1 MKQAGKTQEPKDE
14 FHPFIEALLP
24 HVRAIAYTWF
34 NLQARKRKYFKK
46 HEKRMSKDEER
57 AVKDELLS
65 EKPEIKQKWAS
76 RLLAKL
82 RKDIR
87 QEYREDFVLT
97 VTGKKHPCCVLSNP
111 DQKGKIRRIDCLRQ
125 ADKVW
130 RLDLVMVILFK
141 GIPLEST
148 DGERLMKSPH
158 CTNPALC
165 VQPHH
170 ITVSVK
176 ELDLFLAYYVQEQDS
191 GQSGS
196 PSHNDPAK
204 NPPGYLEDSFV
215 KSGVF
220 NVSELVRVSRTPI
233 TQGTGVN
240 FPIGEIPSQPYYHD
254 MNSGVNLQRSLSS
267 PPSSKRPKTIS
278 IDENMEPSP
287 TGDFYPSPNSPAAG
301 SRTWHE
307 RDQDM
312 SSPTTMK
319 KPEKPLFSSTSPQ
332 DSSPRLSTF
341 PQHHHPGI
349 PGVAHSVISTR
360 TPPPPS
366 PLPFPTQ
373 AILPPAPSSY
383 FSHPTI
389 RYPPHLNP
397 QDTLKNYVPS
407 YDPSSPQTSQPNSSG
422 QVVGKVPGHFTPVLA
437 PSPHPSA
444 VRPVTLTMTDTKPI
458 TTSTEGEA
466 ASPTATTYTASGTS
480 QANRYVGLSPRDP
493 SFLHQQQRAHKST
506 LQFRVTTEVNE
517 PRATLDPCL
526 SPPPA
531 AQYPSR
537 YRVKRDFSQKERL
550 RRIQILFVSTKN
562 SLKSKLG
569 SAPAYVFLLGALTK
583 LTFAFSHGS
592 DFMEF
597 QDGDQKLCQRWAG
610 LPSLGCGITTWVPA
624 GFQASQAETGQVLV
638 AQAGAWLSSWVI
650 SYTKDFQLA
659 RQKGSIRRN
668 QRRRKKSL
676 LPERTDTKAKQRG
689 GRKLDQTCTGFELLS
704 SVLNIFTD
712 GVPANPILKGQN
724 LKLVCREIESFE
736 PCEGDSSGAAPDGL
750 EGSPPRLARM
760 VLQAGGGMLLKG
772 SS

>member
-1 MKQAGKTQEPKDE
+1 MMYSPICLTQDE

-111 DQKGKIRRIDCLRQ
+111 DQK
-125 ADKVW
+125 
-130 RLDLVMVILFK
+130 
-141 GIPLEST
+141 
-148 DGERLMKSPH
+148 
-158 CTNPALC
+158 
-165 VQPHH
+165 
-170 ITVSVK
+170 
-176 ELDLFLAYYVQEQDS
+176 DS

-493 SFLHQQQRAHKST
+493 SFLHQQQLRICDWTMNQNGRH
-506 LQFRVTTEVNE
+506 L
-517 PRATLDPCL
+517 
-526 SPPPA
+526 
-531 AQYPSR
+531 YPSTSE
-537 YRVKRDFSQKERL
+537 DTL
-550 RRIQILFVSTKN
+550 
-562 SLKSKLG
+562 
-569 SAPAYVFLLGALTK
+569 
-583 LTFAFSHGS
+583 
-592 DFMEF
+592 
-597 QDGDQKLCQRWAG
+597 
-610 LPSLGCGITTWVPA
+610 GITWQSPGTWASLVP
-624 GFQASQAETGQVLV
+624 FQVSNRTPILPANVQNYGLNIIGEPFLQAET
-638 AQAGAWLSSWVI
+638 S
-650 SYTKDFQLA
+650 
-659 RQKGSIRRN
+659 N
-668 QRRRKKSL
+668 
-676 LPERTDTKAKQRG
+676 
-689 GRKLDQTCTGFELLS
+689 
-704 SVLNIFTD
+704 
-712 GVPANPILKGQN
+712 
-724 LKLVCREIESFE
+724 
-736 PCEGDSSGAAPDGL
+736 
-750 EGSPPRLARM
+750 
-760 VLQAGGGMLLKG
+760 
-772 SS
+772 

>member
-1 MKQAGKTQEPKDE
+1 MKVADSVMAGKASDSSIKWQLCYDMSARTWWMDE

-87 QEYREDFVLT
+87 QEFREDFVLT

-191 GQSGS
+191 GQPGS
-196 PSHNDPAK
+196 PSHSDPAK
-204 NPPGYLEDSFV
+204 NPPVYLEDSFV

-233 TQGTGVN
+233 TQGSGVN
-240 FPIGEIPSQPYYHD
+240 FPIGELQSQPYYHD

-312 SSPTTMK
+312 SSPTMK
-319 KPEKPLFSSTSPQ
+319 KPEKPLFSPTSPQ
-332 DSSPRLSTF
+332 DSSSRLSTF

-366 PLPFPTQ
+366 PLPFPAQ

-407 YDPSSPQTSQPNSSG
+407 YDPSSPQTSQLRICDWTMNQNG
-422 QVVGKVPGHFTPVLA
+422 RHLY
-437 PSPHPSA
+437 PSA
-444 VRPVTLTMTDTKPI
+444 SEDTLGIAWQSPGTWASLVPFQVSNRTPI
-458 TTSTEGEA
+458 LPTNVPNYGLNIIGE
-466 ASPTATTYTASGTS
+466 P
-480 QANRYVGLSPRDP
+480 
-493 SFLHQQQRAHKST
+493 FL
-506 LQFRVTTEVNE
+506 
-517 PRATLDPCL
+517 
-526 SPPPA
+526 
-531 AQYPSR
+531 
-537 YRVKRDFSQKERL
+537 
-550 RRIQILFVSTKN
+550 
-562 SLKSKLG
+562 
-569 SAPAYVFLLGALTK
+569 
-583 LTFAFSHGS
+583 
-592 DFMEF
+592 
-597 QDGDQKLCQRWAG
+597 
-610 LPSLGCGITTWVPA
+610 
-624 GFQASQAETGQVLV
+624 QAET
-638 AQAGAWLSSWVI
+638 S
-650 SYTKDFQLA
+650 
-659 RQKGSIRRN
+659 N
-668 QRRRKKSL
+668 
-676 LPERTDTKAKQRG
+676 
-689 GRKLDQTCTGFELLS
+689 
-704 SVLNIFTD
+704 
-712 GVPANPILKGQN
+712 
-724 LKLVCREIESFE
+724 
-736 PCEGDSSGAAPDGL
+736 
-750 EGSPPRLARM
+750 
-760 VLQAGGGMLLKG
+760 
-772 SS
+772 